1 MKKKQAQERLR
12 IRVDHSDWIV
22 STGTTWAVLYQGQCI
37 QLRKEHSLRDEVKY
51 LPTAFT
57 QRGSAERLVRKLNQ
71 QFMTTDFTAAEVTV
85 KTPH

>member
-12 IRVDHSDWIV
+12 TRVDYSDWIV
-22 STGTTWAVLYQGQCI
+22 STGTTWAVLYQGQPI
-37 QLRKEHSLRDEVKY
+37 QLRKEHSLRQEVKY

-57 QRGSAERLVRKLNQ
+57 QRGSAERLVRKLTQ
-71 QFMTTDFTAAEVTV
+71 QFMTTDFTVSELVV